1 MTYEECLDK
10 YPILK
15 TVSQIEMV
23 HLPRNARNANDL
35 DFVNCILIVLGGKKK

>member
-15 TVSQIEMV
+15 TVSPREMV
-23 HLPRNARNANDL
+23 FLLRDARNANDS
-35 DFVNCILIVLGGKKK
+35 DFVNCILIVLGGKEK

>member
-15 TVSQIEMV
+15 TVSPIEV
-23 HLPRNARNANDL
+23 VYLLRDARNAKDL